1 MPRDRRTPGRGRP
14 RHRLRALNACR
25 PCAAGHGAG
34 SSTRPH
40 RGSGAAPAAPARVD
54 EHVAGEAE
62 AVQAGDG
69 VADAE
74 NRGGHTV
81 GKGLFGAIRP
91 LSAPVLPER
100 ASRPGS
106 RRDRRA
112 SRATAPR
119 GDEGPGA
126 GQLLQR
132 QSAATAI
139 FRLWHQAPW
148 ALSWRPR
155 RAAETDRRRRVPRP
169 VGPRQTPPAPGQRRI
184 GRRDQRAHC
193 QMNRSGRGALSA
205 LCKSSSHDMRQTG
218 DAGVATIVLDSYRSC
233 VCPSSTGPSRPRHP
247 APARASSSHASHAR
261 STRTAGKSAR
271 TSAAEP

>member
-25 PCAAGHGAG
+25 PCAAGHAAGHGAG

-40 RGSGAAPAAPARVD
+40 SGSGAARAAPARVD

-81 GKGLFGAIRP
+81 GKGLVGAIRP

-169 VGPRQTPPAPGQRRI
+169 VGPRQTAARAWAATDWPARPARRLP
-184 GRRDQRAHC
+184 DEQERA
-193 QMNRSGRGALSA
+193 RGALCALQKLVARHATDRRCRGRNDRARQLPLLRLPVFNRAISA
-205 LCKSSSHDMRQTG
+205 T
-218 DAGVATIVLDSYRSC
+218 
-233 VCPSSTGPSRPRHP
+233 PSGPGP
-247 APARASSSHASHAR
+247 
-261 STRTAGKSAR
+261 GQQ
-271 TSAAEP
+271 